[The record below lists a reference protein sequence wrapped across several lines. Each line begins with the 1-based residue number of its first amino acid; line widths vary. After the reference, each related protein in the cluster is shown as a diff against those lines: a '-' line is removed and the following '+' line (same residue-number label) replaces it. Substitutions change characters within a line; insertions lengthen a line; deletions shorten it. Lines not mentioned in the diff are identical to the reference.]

1 MLSCRDKPCRFIL
14 QGTSR
19 KTEQTMSMTSSAQSD
34 VVTSIKANGFVYL
47 DAAKTRALLDTR
59 GGIADWDQFASSWND
74 LSVDTYMAD
83 GGKYRRR
90 RHAVFS
96 VDNTGAVTREKHQ
109 PHYQGLEYN
118 ALNGGIERWF
128 EPVLP
133 AIADSIALR
142 STLALCSSTASSL
155 RPDVATWRVEMH
167 QFRIDAVAGS
177 EGKPTPEGMH
187 RDGVDFVLVLMVRRN
202 NITSGTTTLADNAKL
217 PIGSFTLTAPLDAV
231 MVDDQRLYHG
241 VTPVAPLDQTQP
253 AFRDVL
259 VLTFKANR

>member
-1 MLSCRDKPCRFIL
+1 
-14 QGTSR
+14 
-19 KTEQTMSMTSSAQSD
+19 MSSTSSPAGPKAE
-34 VVTSIKANGFVYL
+34 VTASIRTHGFIYL
-47 DAAKTRALLDTR
+47 EAAKTRALLDAQ
-59 GGIADWDQFASSWND
+59 GGIADWDQFAGSWND
-74 LSVDTYMAD
+74 LAVDTYMAD

-90 RHAVFS
+90 RHAVFTA
-96 VDNTGAVTREKHQ
+96 DKTAAVTREPHQ
-109 PHYQGLEYN
+109 PHYQGLQYN
-118 ALNGGIERWF
+118 ALNGGVERWF

-133 AIADSIALR
+133 AIAGSKALH
-142 STLALCSSTASSL
+142 STMSLCLGVITGL
-155 RPDVATWRVEMH
+155 RPDAASWKIEMH

-187 RDGVDFVLVLMVRRN
+187 RDGVDYVLVLMIRRN

-241 VTPVAPLDQTQP
+241 VTPVAPLDTTQP